1 MPRRRRSIQGRRF
14 EPTAAPT
21 RATRRH
27 SRTGR
32 TRGRRSG
39 LLLPPGLR
47 AQVRAGFR
55 LARAT
60 PGLSVYLLGGLGIWI
75 GWRVL
80 ASHEIGGG
88 FWGAL
93 LAATLRLLALSV
105 VVAAY
110 FRRTGQLAEARA
122 NIRLL
127 REVLTTRQSWRSG
140 DARLHQWLF
149 RLLGW
154 ALRVPIGSAWQDE
167 G

>member
-1 MPRRRRSIQGRRF
+1 MPRRRRGIENPPFSPARL
-14 EPTAAPT
+14 PD
-21 RATRRH
+21 RARRH
-27 SRTGR
+27 RSRKGR
-32 TRGRRSG
+32 GQRRRSG
-39 LLLPPGLR
+39 LLLPPGLS
-47 AQVRAGFR
+47 AQIRAGFR
-55 LARAT
+55 LARMT